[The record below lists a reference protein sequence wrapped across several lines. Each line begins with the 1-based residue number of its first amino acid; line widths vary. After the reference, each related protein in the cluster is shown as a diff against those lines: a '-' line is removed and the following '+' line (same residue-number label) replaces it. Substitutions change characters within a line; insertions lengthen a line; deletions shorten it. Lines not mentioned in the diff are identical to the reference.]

1 MNLDERERKFIANAK
16 SVLDKSVKNLD
27 AQVRSRLRHARNRA
41 LEARPS
47 HTAWVLAG
55 GLAAASVAALAVT
68 LWLVEPGVVEP
79 IPDVQDLEL
88 LTAADNLEFYGDL
101 EFYRWLADQDRAG

>member
-16 SVLDKSVKNLD
+16 SVLDKSVQDLD
-27 AQVRSRLRHARNRA
+27 AQVRNRLRHARHRA

-47 HTAWVLAG
+47 HTTWVLAG

-88 LTAADNLEFYGDL
+88 LTAADNLEFYEDL